1 MLSPA
6 IEKFLDKTIHI
17 LKDDTIKKK
26 IQILVLQ
33 PFVQYLIELIFPYL
47 VILLVIFATM
57 IVMITSILYLLL
69 FKDNSW
75 CGCGLYPLR
84 SLPPC
89 GLYPCGLLVD

>member
-1 MLSPA
+1 MLTPA

-33 PFVQYLIELIFPYL
+33 PFIQYLIELIFPYL
-47 VILLVIFATM
+47 VILLVVFATM

-69 FKDNSW
+69 FKEQS
-75 CGCGLYPLR
+75 
-84 SLPPC
+84 
-89 GLYPCGLLVD
+89 